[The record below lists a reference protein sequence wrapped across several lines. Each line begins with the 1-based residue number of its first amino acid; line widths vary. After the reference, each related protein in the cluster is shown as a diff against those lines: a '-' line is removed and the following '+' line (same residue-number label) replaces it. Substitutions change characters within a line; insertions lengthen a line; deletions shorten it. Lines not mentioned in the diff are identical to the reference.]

1 MTPQR
6 SIAAAAVLF
15 ALFLSGALGASSQA
29 PKEVPKSKI
38 LESLQGAW
46 LFTSADGQDLT
57 GSGQEI
63 YVTITGNAYL
73 QTVNGQQVERGTF
86 KVDETKKPMTL
97 DMIITE
103 GDDAGQTQLG
113 VLQIDGKTIWG
124 KLAQPGMT
132 TRPTDFA
139 PADGYFVFAAVKK

>member
-1 MTPQR
+1 MTPHR
-6 SIAAAAVLF
+6 SIAATAACL
-15 ALFLSGALGASSQA
+15 ALFLTAALGASSQA
-29 PKEVPKSKI
+29 PKEAPKSKM

-63 YVTITGNAYL
+63 YVTITGNAYV

-86 KVDETKKPMTL
+86 KIDETKKPMTL
-97 DMIITE
+97 DLIIAE

-124 KLAQPGMT
+124 KLAQPGVT
-132 TRPTDFA
+132 ARPTDFA
-139 PADGYFVFAAVKK
+139 PSEGYFTFAAVKK